1 MGCGPD
7 QDIAVAIV
15 SYNTRELLAPCLRS
29 VCAERPAEL
38 VVIDNASTDR
48 SADLVR
54 DGFPEATVLANRAN
68 HGYAVAVNEAL
79 RATRSRYVFVL
90 NADTVVMPGSI
101 RAARA
106 YMDARP
112 EVGLLGPRVCGRG
125 GDTQQSFFP
134 FPGTL
139 DWLLENNP
147 IGPALRRVPVARR
160 RMLRYA
166 KPTAPRAVPW
176 VLGAAMVIRRAAFD
190 AIGGFDEAYFM
201 YYEEVDFSFRLHAA
215 GWAVHFAP
223 AVVVQHVGGA
233 STSQRRIA
241 MIVQHHTST
250 VRYYRRHYRG
260 PRLHFWLNL
269 MRIKMACRI
278 ARDALLAPVTRDAAL
293 RRKRS
298 EQLAAWRIALF
309 GRGAR

>member
-1 MGCGPD
+1 MGPD
-7 QDIAVAIV
+7 RIRDIAVAIV
-15 SYNTRELLAPCLRS
+15 SYNTRELLAACVRS

-38 VVIDNASTDR
+38 IVIDNASTDR

-54 DGFPEATVLANRAN
+54 DEFPEATVLANRAN
-68 HGYAVAVNEAL
+68 HGYAVAVNEAM

-106 YMDARP
+106 YLDAHP

-125 GDTQQSFFP
+125 GDPHQSFFP

-160 RMLRYA
+160 RMLRYTT
-166 KPTAPRAVPW
+166 PIAPRAVPW
-176 VLGAAMVIRRAAFD
+176 VLGAAMVIRRAAYD
-190 AIGGFDEAYFM
+190 AIGGLDEAYFM
-201 YYEEVDFSFRLHAA
+201 YYEEVDFSYRLHAA
-215 GWAVHFAP
+215 DWAVHFVP
-223 AVVVQHVGGA
+223 AVVVHHVGGA

-241 MIVQHHTST
+241 MIVQHHMST

-260 PRLHFWLNL
+260 PRLHFWLRL
-269 MRIKMACRI
+269 MQLKMACRL
-278 ARDALLAPVTRDAAL
+278 ARDAVLVLTTRDEPM
-293 RRKRS
+293 RRKRA

-309 GRGAR
+309 GRGGR